1 MARRCA
7 AARAV
12 SKTAASEANG
22 LGSTP
27 RRAANFLYMEDFMK
41 ELRVKI
47 THEENAEVE
56 RLYLELNNYYS
67 ILGYM
72 SKYGS
77 LDTNIF
83 DKKWEEAIELGIK
96 LDKLKE
102 QLNRKYYPVE
112 NSMEYK
118 DYYFDFINEEL
129 VYKT

>member
-1 MARRCA
+1 
-7 AARAV
+7 
-12 SKTAASEANG
+12 
-22 LGSTP
+22 
-27 RRAANFLYMEDFMK
+27 MK